1 MDKPGSLPTPPR
13 QEHAQVIVERD
24 AALAHIEH
32 MRRSR
37 SWRLT
42 RPLRML
48 MQWLRHGTAGIGS
61 EYPLPPAPAAH
72 PLPLPTPAPA
82 SVPVPV
88 PASDAPTAASD
99 SPGPF
104 DLLCF
109 ANIDWSAR
117 FQRPQQLMTQ
127 FAAHGYR
134 VFYIVLAPTM
144 EQPYRIREVAP
155 RVFEVNLRGHSNQNH
170 YATCINPGNLRSNIE
185 ALQALATDLRIKAA
199 VSVVHLP
206 YWTRLALHLRQA
218 HGWPV
223 QYDCMDEWQD
233 FPNIG
238 APLLAEEQVLVAEAD
253 LVTVTASVLY
263 DKWVDASRRCVLVRN
278 GVDFEFFA
286 RHCIPNTLLDD
297 LQGPVIGFYG
307 GLAEWVD
314 LELVAAIARQ
324 RPQWNLVLVG
334 DVFVRDLAGLDRLPN
349 VHLTGRQPYAQ
360 MPLYLY
366 RFDVCIIP
374 FRLYNVTHAVDPVK
388 FYEFISAGK
397 PVVSVPLLEMQI
409 YAPYLYFAE
418 GAPDFMAQIENA
430 LEENDPQRW
439 ERRIELARAND
450 WRQRFENTRDALV
463 ALHPM
468 VSVVIVT
475 YNNVEL
481 TRACI
486 DSLLDSGAYPNLEL
500 VIVDNASSDDTRNYL
515 RYLARTDPR
524 VSIVLNPRNLGFAAA
539 NNQGLRLARGDRLV
553 LLNNDTVVPRGW
565 LAPLLRHLDNPQIG
579 LVGPTTN
586 AVGNEAKVRIDYQQL
601 DGLQDFAD
609 RRERQYRGCCFDIPM
624 LAMFC
629 VALRRE
635 VLEQVGWLDETF
647 GIGMFEDDDYSRR
660 VQTAGWR
667 TVCAEDGF
675 IHHYGQASF
684 KALIPTG
691 EYQRLWDRNQAY
703 FESKWGLWK
712 PHSQLRRSA
721 DADVPKSSVTD

>member
-1 MDKPGSLPTPPR
+1 MQAHMDKPGSPPATAGH
-13 QEHAQVIVERD
+13 EHALAIAERD

-48 MQWLRHGTAGIGS
+48 WQLLRHGAVGNGS
-61 EYPLPPAPAAH
+61 EYPLPMEPSPQW
-72 PLPLPTPAPA
+72 LG
-82 SVPVPV
+82 SSPVPEPV
-88 PASDAPTAASD
+88 PPPANEPSALP

-127 FAAHGYR
+127 FANHGYR
-134 VFYIVLAPTM
+134 VFYIVLSPTL
-144 EQPYRIREVAP
+144 EQPYQLREVAP
-155 RVFEVNLRGHSNQNH
+155 RVFEVNLHGHASQDH
-170 YATCINPGNLRSNIE
+170 YATCITPDNLCSNTE
-185 ALQALATDLRIKAA
+185 SLQALATDFRIKAA

-206 YWTRLALHLRQA
+206 YWTTLALHLRQTR
-218 HGWPV
+218 GWLV
-223 QYDCMDEWQD
+223 QYDCMDEWQG

-238 APLLAEEQVLVAEAD
+238 APLLAKEQVLVAQAD
-253 LVTVTASVLY
+253 LVTVSASMLH
-263 DKWVDASRRCVLVRN
+263 DKWVGKSRRCVLVRN

-286 RHCIPNTLLDD
+286 RHCTPNTLLAE

-307 GLAEWVD
+307 GLAKWVD
-314 LELVAAIARQ
+314 LKLVATIARQ
-324 RPQWNLVLVG
+324 RPDWNLVLVG
-334 DVFVRDLAGLDRLPN
+334 DVFVSDLAGLDRLPN

-360 MPLYLY
+360 MPQYLY
-366 RFDVCIIP
+366 RFDACIIP
-374 FRLYNVTHAVDPVK
+374 FHLSDMTHCVDPVK

-397 PVVSVPLLEMQI
+397 PVVSVPLLEMQL

-418 GAPDFMAQIENA
+418 GAPSFVTQIEKA
-430 LEENDPQRW
+430 LEETDSQLWEQR
-439 ERRIELARAND
+439 IGLARAND
-450 WRQRFENTRDALV
+450 WRQRFETTRDALV
-463 ALHPM
+463 ALYPK

-475 YNNVEL
+475 YNNVQL
-481 TRACI
+481 TRNCV
-486 DSLLDSGAYPNLEL
+486 DSLLGTGAYPNLEL
-500 VIVDNASSDDTRNYL
+500 IIVDNASGDDTRNYL
-515 RYLARTDPR
+515 RYLARTEPR
-524 VSIVLNPRNLGFAAA
+524 VNIVLNRRNLGFAAA
-539 NNQGLRLARGDRLV
+539 NNQGLRRARGEYLV

-565 LAPLLRHLDNPQIG
+565 LTPLLRHLADPGIG

-586 AVGNEAKVRIDYQQL
+586 AVGNEAKVRIDYQRL
-601 DGLQDFAD
+601 DGLEDFAD
-609 RRERQYRGCCFDIPM
+609 RRESHYRGRCFDIPM

-667 TVCAEDGF
+667 TVCAEDAF
-675 IHHYGQASF
+675 IHHHGQASF

-703 FESKWGLWK
+703 FESKWGAWK
-712 PHSQLRRSA
+712 PHNTLRRELET
-721 DADVPKSSVTD
+721 DAPKSRFTD

>member
-1 MDKPGSLPTPPR
+1 MNKPGSSPTPI
-13 QEHAQVIVERD
+13 QEHAQAIVERD
-24 AALAHIEH
+24 VALAHIEH

-48 MQWLRHGTAGIGS
+48 MQLLRHGAVGSGS
-61 EYPLPPAPAAH
+61 EYPLPMAPTPRLLAPRPAPE
-72 PLPLPTPAPA
+72 
-82 SVPVPV
+82 PV
-88 PASDAPTAASD
+88 PAPVGAQPTPPD
-99 SPGPF
+99 SQEPF

-134 VFYIVLAPTM
+134 VFYIVLAPTPG
-144 EQPYRIREVAP
+144 QPYQVREVAP
-155 RVFEVNLRGHSNQNH
+155 RVYEVHLRGHSSQDP
-170 YATCINPGNLRSNIE
+170 YATCITSGNLRSNLE
-185 ALQALATDLRIKAA
+185 ALQALAADFRIKTA
-199 VSVVHLP
+199 VSVIHLP
-206 YWTRLALHLRQA
+206 YWTRLALHLRQER
-218 HGWPV
+218 GWLV

-238 APLLAEEQVLVAEAD
+238 APLLAEEQVLVEQAD
-253 LVTVTASVLY
+253 LVTVTASVLH
-263 DKWVDASRRCVLVRN
+263 DKWASRCRRCVLVRN

-286 RHCIPNTLLDD
+286 RHCAPNALLAD
-297 LQGPVIGFYG
+297 LPGPVIGFYG
-307 GLAEWVD
+307 ALAEWVD
-314 LELVAAIARQ
+314 LELIAAIARQ
-324 RPQWNLVLVG
+324 RPEWNLVLVG
-334 DVFVRDLAGLDRLPN
+334 DVFVNDLAGLDRLPN

-360 MPLYLY
+360 MPQYLY

-397 PVVSVPLLEMQI
+397 PVVSVPLLEMQL
-409 YAPYLYFAE
+409 YASYLYFAE
-418 GAPDFMAQIENA
+418 GAPGFVTQIEKA
-430 LEENDPQRW
+430 LEETDPQRW

-450 WRQRFENTRDALV
+450 WRHRFEDTRDALV
-463 ALHPM
+463 ALYPK
-468 VSVVIVT
+468 VSVVVVT
-475 YNNVEL
+475 YNNVQL
-481 TRACI
+481 TRGCV
-486 DSLLDSGAYPNLEL
+486 DSLLDNGAYPNLEL
-500 VIVDNASSDDTRNYL
+500 IIVDNASSDDTRNYL
-515 RYLARTDPR
+515 RYLARTEPR
-524 VSIVLNPRNLGFAAA
+524 VNIVLNPRNLGFAAA
-539 NNQGLRLARGDRLV
+539 NNQGLRLAQGDYLV

-565 LAPLLRHLDNPQIG
+565 LTPLLRHLADPGIG

-586 AVGNEAKVRIDYQQL
+586 AVGNEAKVRIDYQRL
-601 DGLQDFAD
+601 DGLEDFAN
-609 RRERQYRGCCFDIPM
+609 RRASQYRGRCFDIPM

-660 VQTAGWR
+660 VQAAGWR
-667 TVCAEDGF
+667 TVCAEDAF

-703 FESKWGLWK
+703 FESKWGTWK
-712 PHSQLRRSA
+712 PHKSLPREEET
-721 DADVPKSSVTD
+721 DAPRSSVAD